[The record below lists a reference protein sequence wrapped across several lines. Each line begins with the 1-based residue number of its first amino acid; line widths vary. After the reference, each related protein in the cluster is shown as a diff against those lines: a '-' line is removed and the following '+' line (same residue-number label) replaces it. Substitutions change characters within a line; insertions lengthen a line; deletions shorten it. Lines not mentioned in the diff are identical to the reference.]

1 MQVCIWLVVLNL
13 KVELLWTYHTAEY
26 FSRENLCSFG
36 NLCKIHQIF
45 IHHLL
50 LAFKNSYWLGLN
62 LSKFFFHTPKFPLYG
77 SHFVVPINFISLNL
91 FFNVHCISLLFCSLQ
106 VMPTIPVLCLI
117 LLISLAS
124 IANATICISN
134 EDCHYGT
141 DLCYIDCSQ
150 VAIKRFNLPA
160 SHGNCGLLFKLG
172 SSATRHMCYIGECE
186 TTQCYPVIPVGLVG
200 CCCTEDLCN
209 DERPTP
215 PGNYSVVLVAFHYR
229 ETLVWIAKFCALL
242 PNYL

>member
-1 MQVCIWLVVLNL
+1 MNV
-13 KVELLWTYHTAEY
+13 
-26 FSRENLCSFG
+26 
-36 NLCKIHQIF
+36 
-45 IHHLL
+45 
-50 LAFKNSYWLGLN
+50 
-62 LSKFFFHTPKFPLYG
+62 
-77 SHFVVPINFISLNL
+77 INLNL

-134 EDCHYGT
+134 EDCHDGT
-141 DLCYIDCSQ
+141 DLCFINCSQ
-150 VAIKRFNLPA
+150 VAIEQFNQPA
-160 SHGNCGLLFKLG
+160 SHGNCGLFFQLV
-172 SSATRHMCYIGECE
+172 SSALRHLCYIDECE
-186 TTQCYPVIPVGLVG
+186 TTQCIPVISGGIVG

-209 DERPTP
+209 DEFSQRPTSPP
-215 PGNYSVVLVAFHYR
+215 PGNYSMVLVAFHYR